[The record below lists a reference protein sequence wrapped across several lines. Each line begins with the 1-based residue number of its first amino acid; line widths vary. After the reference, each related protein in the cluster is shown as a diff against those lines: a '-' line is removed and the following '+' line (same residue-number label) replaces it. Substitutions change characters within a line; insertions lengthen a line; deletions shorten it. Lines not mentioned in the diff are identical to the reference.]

1 MMKLLMGTHTEIRE
15 FLIDYV
21 ENELPALRKYQFRIH
36 LLLCTDCSAYLRKY
50 NTSVKLS
57 QNYLQNPPPEELVNL
72 TLKFLEER
80 MTAEEREADPYPC
93 H

>member
-21 ENELPALRKYQFRIH
+21 ENELPALRKYQFRMH
-36 LLLCTDCSAYLRKY
+36 LLLCMDCSTYLRKY

-57 QNYLQNPPPEELVNL
+57 QNYLQDPPPEELVNL

-80 MTAEEREADPYPC
+80 MAVEEREADPYPC